1 MAPSARLLQ
10 AYKSAVHKLNATHSG
25 DKAYVNL
32 RAQQLRETCGIETQD
47 VNSKGILKTR
57 VTSAKRARTKPNA
70 CAGRFLNK
78 RVRVWWSSPH
88 DDFFTGEALAFNGKE
103 YTVLYNRGT
112 QREEIAFEDLDAMPP
127 QFCKLD
133 DEVKPPYV
141 YETPPRTPVAMTPY
155 LSTPMQ

>member
-10 AYKSAVHKLNATHSG
+10 AYKSAVHKLNTTHSA
-25 DKAYVNL
+25 DKAFVNL

-78 RVRVWWSSPH
+78 RVRVWWSSP
-88 DDFFTGEALAFNGKE
+88 
-103 YTVLYNRGT
+103 
-112 QREEIAFEDLDAMPP
+112 QDLDAMPP

-133 DEVKPPYV
+133 DEVPPPYV
-141 YETPPRTPVAMTPY
+141 YETPPRTPVAMTPN